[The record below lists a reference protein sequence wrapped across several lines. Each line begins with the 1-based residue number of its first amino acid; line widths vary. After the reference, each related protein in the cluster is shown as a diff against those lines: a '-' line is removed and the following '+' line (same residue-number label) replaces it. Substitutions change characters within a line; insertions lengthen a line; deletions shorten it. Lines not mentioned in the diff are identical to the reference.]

1 MEVIL
6 VPVLD
11 FVIYGFGYLTFFWL
25 VKKIVKPVD
34 PSY

>member
-6 VPVLD
+6 VPILD
-11 FVIYGFGYLTFFWL
+11 IIIYGVGYLSFFWL
-25 VKKIVKPVD
+25 VKKIVKPLD